1 MQFAINTPNFGS
13 FSDVRLMAEL
23 AHEAEDAGWN
33 GFFVWDH
40 IGGSPEQAIPMADP
54 WVALTAMAMATSR
67 IKLGPIVTP
76 LPRRR
81 PWKLARESVTLDHLS
96 QGRLIL
102 GVGLGSDSFYKEYS
116 TYGES
121 PDDKLHGAMLDEG
134 LDVLVQLW
142 SGKAVSYAG
151 QHYQLHDALFL
162 PVPLQRPRIPIW
174 IAGVW
179 PLKKPFRRAAHWD
192 GVCPLKHADQLMQPD
207 DIQQMLT
214 YIQQFRTSDEPF
226 DVLASGN
233 TSGTERQKD
242 LDTIMPYVEAGA
254 TWWQESFAG
263 SDSLELEAVR
273 TRIRQGPPRLDLKE
287 KKSSSSMEE

>member
-13 FSDVRLMAEL
+13 FADARLLAEL
-23 AHEAEDAGWN
+23 AQEAEDAGWD

-40 IGGSPEQAIPMADP
+40 IGGSSLQAIPMADP

-142 SGKAVSYAG
+142 SGETVSYTG
-151 QHYQLHDALFL
+151 QQYQIHDAQFL
-162 PVPLQRPRIPIW
+162 PTPLQQPRIPIW

-179 PLKKPFRRAAHWD
+179 PFKKPFQRAARWD
-192 GVCPLKHADQLMQPD
+192 GVCPLKHPSQLMQPD
-207 DIQQMLT
+207 DIRQMLAS
-214 YIQQFRTSDEPF
+214 IRQFRVNNESF
-226 DVLASGN
+226 AVLASGN
-233 TSGTERQKD
+233 TSGTEHQKD
-242 LDTIMPYVEAGA
+242 LDLIMSYAEAGA

-263 SDSLELEAVR
+263 SDSEELEAV
-273 TRIRQGPPRLDLKE
+273 
-287 KKSSSSMEE
+287 

>member
-13 FSDVRLMAEL
+13 FGDARLLAEL
-23 AHEAEDAGWN
+23 AHEAENAGWD

-40 IGGSPEQAIPMADP
+40 IGGSPEQALPMADP
-54 WVALTAMAMATSR
+54 WIALAAMAMTTSR
-67 IKLGPIVTP
+67 VKLGPMVTP

-81 PWKLARESVTLDHLS
+81 PWKLARESVTLDRLS
-96 QGRLIL
+96 HGRLIL
-102 GVGLGSDSFYKEYS
+102 GVGIGSDSFFKEYS

-121 PDDKLHGAMLDEG
+121 LDDKLHGAMLDEG
-134 LDVLVQLW
+134 LDMLVQLW
-142 SGKAVSYAG
+142 SGERVNYTG

-162 PVPLQRPRIPIW
+162 PTPLQQPRIPIW

-179 PLKKPFRRAAHWD
+179 PFKKPFQRAARWD
-192 GVCPLKHADQLMQPD
+192 GVCPLKQAYQLMQPE
-207 DIQQMLT
+207 DIREMLS
-214 YIQQFRTSDEPF
+214 YIRQFRTIDEPF

-233 TSGTERQKD
+233 TSGTELQED
-242 LDTIMPYVEAGA
+242 LDLIRPYAEAGA

-273 TRIRQGPPRLDLKE
+273 TRIHQGPPRLK
-287 KKSSSSMEE
+287 

>member
-13 FSDVRLMAEL
+13 FGDARLLAEL
-23 AHEAEDAGWN
+23 AHEAEDAGWD

-40 IGGSPEQAIPMADP
+40 IGGSPEQALPMADP
-54 WVALTAMAMATSR
+54 WIALAAMVMATSR
-67 IKLGPIVTP
+67 IKLGPMVTP

-81 PWKLARESVTLDHLS
+81 PWKLAREGVTLDRLS
-96 QGRLIL
+96 HGRLIL
-102 GVGLGSDSFYKEYS
+102 GVGIGSDSFFKEYS

-121 PDDKLHGAMLDEG
+121 LDDKLHGAMLDEG

-142 SGKAVSYAG
+142 SGERVNYTG
-151 QHYQLHDALFL
+151 RHYQLHDALFL
-162 PVPLQRPRIPIW
+162 PTPLQQPRIPIW

-179 PLKKPFRRAAHWD
+179 PFKKPFQRAARWD
-192 GVCPLKHADQLMQPD
+192 GVCPLKQAYQLMQPE
-207 DIQQMLT
+207 DIREMLS
-214 YIQQFRTSDEPF
+214 YIRQFRMIDEPF

-233 TSGTERQKD
+233 TSGTERQED
-242 LDTIMPYVEAGA
+242 LDLIRPYAEAGA

-273 TRIRQGPPRLDLKE
+273 TRIQQGPPRLK
-287 KKSSSSMEE
+287 